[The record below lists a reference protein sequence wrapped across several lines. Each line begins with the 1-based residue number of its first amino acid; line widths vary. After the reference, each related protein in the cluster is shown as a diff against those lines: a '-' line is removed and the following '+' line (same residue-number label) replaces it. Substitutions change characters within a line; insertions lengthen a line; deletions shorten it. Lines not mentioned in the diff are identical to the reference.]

1 MRFKRFLFGIIGII
15 LVLVCINTYLQ
26 LFLFNIKV
34 CHNTSINDLS
44 VMTYNV
50 AALDTNAFS
59 PKRQQ
64 DILSILSKN
73 KPNILCLQEL
83 SFENLYC
90 IKPSLDSIYGPC
102 DLLKGDDQ
110 LWRLMFYFSY
120 PIRNFQRYYCTG
132 ELDTT
137 GFDEDVCKNVN
148 KLKDS

>member
-59 PKRQQ
+59 SKRQQ

-73 KPNILCLQEL
+73 KPNILCLQ
-83 SFENLYC
+83 
-90 IKPSLDSIYGPC
+90 
-102 DLLKGDDQ
+102 
-110 LWRLMFYFSY
+110 
-120 PIRNFQRYYCTG
+120 
-132 ELDTT
+132 
-137 GFDEDVCKNVN
+137 
-148 KLKDS
+148 